1 MFVDKDKPRTWK
13 KYTNGMCNGCMSY
26 CCSMPVEIKLSDLLR
41 LELITEDDLQDGPK
55 KIAKK
60 LIKEKYIKNYRQGTE
75 FFMLESK
82 PNGDCIFLDQNRL
95 CSVYEKRPE
104 TCRKFP
110 DIGPRPGHCPS
121 VLKPKK

>member
-1 MFVDKDKPRTWK
+1 MLTDKDKPRTWK
-13 KYTNGMCNGCMSY
+13 KYSNGMCIGCRAH
-26 CCSMPVEIKLSDLLR
+26 CCSMPVEIKLEDLVKLD
-41 LELITEDDLQDGPK
+41 LIHEDDIHEGSK

-60 LIKEKYIKNYRQGTE
+60 LIKEKIIKSYRQSTE

-82 PNGDCIFLDQNRL
+82 PNGDCIFLNEHRL

-110 DIGPRPGHCPS
+110 EIGPRPGFCPAH
-121 VLKPKK
+121 KK